1 VATFDDRGL
10 VTDSLTAG
18 LSLTLTKKAPESFVL
33 GVGSDEVDVKD
44 GSDALIVRME
54 SASSYEDALN
64 RGVDL
69 AQRGLDLLA
78 VSRATSLAVE
88 RTHTKHVVWWTS
100 DGKLSVRCVIFFG
113 LTFDA
118 RPASLTVKDASGR
131 VVQPQVVPLVW
142 HPSLRYFRLSQ
153 ITGDLIDAYRN
164 MFLALESILSDL
176 RPPRPNEGEGV
187 WLKAAF
193 NDAHARYDLSHF
205 FTAKSNDAGADLHDD
220 FAVDARHLVNH
231 AKVNRGTILPLH
243 RAHANTL
250 QNKHQRLG
258 GLVQYLLEKHLNL
271 RRGTGGLF
279 AVAFRRMVE
288 GMAAKGLRI
297 GVTDD
302 GTERHEDD
310 TEIQFS
316 QGSQVLWSEPLPAPE
331 YDEPSRRAFI
341 ATWDSGTLSQLQVVR
356 QCLSS
361 RPDGSPVS
369 YGDLS
374 GPMTTDGIDRLEV
387 VNGYYY
393 TNLRM
398 NKVDYAT

>member
-1 VATFDDRGL
+1 
-10 VTDSLTAG
+10 
-18 LSLTLTKKAPESFVL
+18 
-33 GVGSDEVDVKD
+33 
-44 GSDALIVRME
+44 
-54 SASSYEDALN
+54 
-64 RGVDL
+64 
-69 AQRGLDLLA
+69 
-78 VSRATSLAVE
+78 
-88 RTHTKHVVWWTS
+88 
-100 DGKLSVRCVIFFG
+100 
-113 LTFDA
+113 
-118 RPASLTVKDASGR
+118 
-131 VVQPQVVPLVW
+131 
-142 HPSLRYFRLSQ
+142 
-153 ITGDLIDAYRN
+153 
-164 MFLALESILSDL
+164 
-176 RPPRPNEGEGV
+176 
-187 WLKAAF
+187 
-193 NDAHARYDLSHF
+193 
-205 FTAKSNDAGADLHDD
+205 
-220 FAVDARHLVNH
+220 
-231 AKVNRGTILPLH
+231 
-243 RAHANTL
+243 
-250 QNKHQRLG
+250 
-258 GLVQYLLEKHLNL
+258 
-271 RRGTGGLF
+271 
-279 AVAFRRMVE
+279 
-288 GMAAKGLRI
+288 MAAKGLRI